1 MDGAITVTGWQSCTD
16 KGSFTRAILDALAEE
31 YQFDLAY
38 TISGLSG
45 GDPGYV
51 IIHGTDGQEVKVHY
65 KGQRGEGVYDVA
77 FEGLIKNVE
86 RRYRET
92 GSETMK
98 AGV

>member
-1 MDGAITVTGWQSCTD
+1 MDTPFEDYPKEIHDV
-16 KGSFTRAILDALAEE
+16 LL
-31 YQFDLAY
+31 
-38 TISGLSG
+38 
-45 GDPGYV
+45 
-51 IIHGTDGQEVKVHY
+51 HGTNGKKVKVYY

-98 AGV
+98 AEYEEFMNITPCHASK